1 MLPLMHSDGT
11 DEIMTERITE
21 ELLAELLDTASV
33 DEFLDRNE
41 SPGQTLSEQLQLLL
55 DEKNLKRV
63 DVVRMANLNATFGY
77 QVFTGARGAGRDTI
91 LQIAFA
97 MALSLRETNR
107 LLQAAGVNALYCK
120 TRRDGIIIFS
130 LEHSY
135 SLQKVNEE
143 LYRFGEETIC

>member
-1 MLPLMHSDGT
+1 MAD
-11 DEIMTERITE
+11 RITE
-21 ELLAELLDTASV
+21 ELLNELLETERI

-41 SPGQTLSEQLQLLL
+41 EQQQTLAEQLQRLLE
-55 DEKNLKRV
+55 EKNLERV

-77 QVFTGARGAGRDTI
+77 QVFTGERGAGRNTV

-107 LLQAAGVNALYCK
+107 LLQAAGVNSLYCK

>member
-1 MLPLMHSDGT
+1 MA
-11 DEIMTERITE
+11 ERITE
-21 ELLAELLDTASV
+21 ELLAELLDTARV
-33 DEFLDRNE
+33 DDFLDKSLE
-41 SPGQTLSEQLQLLL
+41 QEPSLAEQLQHLL
-55 DEKNLKRV
+55 DEKGLERV

-97 MALSLRETNR
+97 MALSLREANR
-107 LLQAAGVNALYCK
+107 LLHAAGASSLHCK
-120 TRRDGIIIFS
+120 TRRDAIIIFS